1 MNGRRTN
8 SIINTEDVYVY
19 VRILCG
25 ALALLVGTL
34 VAPRAMADAMKV
46 GLGRVAIT
54 PDTPVWMAGYAS
66 RTEPGSGKL
75 HDLWTKAMA
84 IEDAS
89 GTKVV
94 IVTADII
101 GFSLDMTDAVSKRI
115 EDAYG
120 IPRSNL
126 LFNSSHTHCGPVVK
140 NDGLHITY
148 GLEGANEA
156 RAVEYTN
163 QLGEMVY
170 QAIDAAL
177 KDLAPGTLSWGVGEA
192 VFAKNRRAYGQG
204 GVSNDFN
211 PIGPVDH
218 DVPVLLAKGA
228 DGAVRGVLFGYAC
241 HNTTLGIQEFNGDYA
256 GFAQVAVEKAFPGA
270 TALFA
275 QGCGGDQNPLP
286 RHQVVL
292 AEKYGM
298 ELGGAVATVSDAP
311 MTPAD
316 GAISA
321 RYKVIPLALST
332 PPTEAEVD
340 QQLLSQDVYIQ
351 RRAKKL
357 KRIYQESG
365 QLPVSLPYVV
375 QVIKIGDAV
384 QITALSGEV
393 TVDYS
398 LLIKYHYPRDKQFV
412 MGYSNDCPAYI
423 PSLRVLREGGY
434 EGGDSMVYYGVY
446 GPWAPSIEE
455 DIMKTIHEL
464 AKAE

>member
-1 MNGRRTN
+1 M
-8 SIINTEDVYVY
+8 YVQLK
-19 VRILCG
+19 RG
-25 ALALLVGTL
+25 GLALLLGLLFAPL
-34 VAPRAMADAMKV
+34 VMADGMKI

-54 PDTPVWMAGYAS
+54 PSKPVWMAGYAS

-89 GTKVV
+89 GNKVV

-115 EDAYG
+115 EDAHG

-148 GLEGANEA
+148 GLEGANEE
-156 RAVEYTN
+156 RAVEYTHE
-163 QLGEMVY
+163 LAEMVY
-170 QAIDAAL
+170 QAIDAAI
-177 KDLAPGTLSWGVGEA
+177 KDLAPGTLSWGIGEA
-192 VFAKNRRAYGQG
+192 MFAKNRRAYGTG

-218 DVPVLLAKGA
+218 DVPVLIAKGA
-228 DGAVRGVLFGYAC
+228 DGVVRGVLFGYAC
-241 HNTTLGIQEFNGDYA
+241 HNTTLSIQEFNGDYA
-256 GFAQVAVEKAFPGA
+256 GFAQLTVEKAFPGA

-286 RHQVVL
+286 RRDVVL
-292 AEKYGM
+292 AEKYGT
-298 ELGGAVATVSDAP
+298 ELGGAVSAVSDGQ
-311 MTPAD
+311 MTPVD

-321 RYKVIPLALST
+321 RYKVIPLALSA

-340 QQLLSQDVYIQ
+340 GQLASQDVYIQ

-357 KRIYQESG
+357 KAIYAEKG
-365 QLPVSLPYVV
+365 ALPTSLPYVV
-375 QVIKIGDAV
+375 QVIKLGNDV

-398 LLIKYHYPRDKQFV
+398 LLIKYHYPRHKQFV

-423 PSLRVLREGGY
+423 PSLRVLKEGGY
-434 EGGDSMVYYGVY
+434 EGGDSMVYYGVH

>member
-1 MNGRRTN
+1 M
-8 SIINTEDVYVY
+8 YVQLK
-19 VRILCG
+19 RG
-25 ALALLVGTL
+25 GLALLLGLLFAPL
-34 VAPRAMADAMKV
+34 VMADGMKI

-54 PDTPVWMAGYAS
+54 PSKPVWMAGYAS

-89 GTKVV
+89 GNKVV

-126 LFNSSHTHCGPVVK
+126 LFNSSHTQCGPVVK

-148 GLEGANEA
+148 GLEGVNEE
-156 RAVEYTN
+156 RAVEYTRE
-163 QLGEMVY
+163 LAEMVY
-170 QAIDAAL
+170 QAIDASI
-177 KDLAPGTLSWGVGEA
+177 KDLAPGTLSWGIGEA
-192 VFAKNRRAYGQG
+192 MFAKNRRAYGTG

-218 DVPVLLAKGA
+218 DVPVLIAKGA
-228 DGAVRGVLFGYAC
+228 DGVVRGVLFGYAC
-241 HNTTLGIQEFNGDYA
+241 HNTTLSIQEFNGDYA
-256 GFAQVAVEKAFPGA
+256 GFAQLTVEKAFPGA

-286 RHQVVL
+286 RRDVVL
-292 AEKYGM
+292 ADKYGT
-298 ELGGAVATVSDAP
+298 ELGGAVSAVSNGQ
-311 MTPAD
+311 MTPVD

-332 PPTEAEVD
+332 PPTEAEVEA
-340 QQLLSQDVYIQ
+340 QLASQDVYIQ

-357 KRIYQESG
+357 KAIYAEKG
-365 QLPVSLPYVV
+365 ALPTSLPYVV
-375 QVIKIGDAV
+375 QVIKLGDDV

-398 LLIKYHYPRDKQFV
+398 LLIKYHYPRQKQFV

-423 PSLRVLREGGY
+423 PSLRVLKEGGY
-434 EGGDSMVYYGVY
+434 EGGDSMVYYGVH

>member
-1 MNGRRTN
+1 MH
-8 SIINTEDVYVY
+8 
-19 VRILCG
+19 VRAMCG
-25 ALALLVGTL
+25 TVALLLAVMVSPQALADG
-34 VAPRAMADAMKV
+34 MKI
-46 GLGRVAIT
+46 GLGRVVIT

-84 IEDAS
+84 IEDAA
-89 GTKVV
+89 GNKVV

-101 GFSLDMTDAVSKRI
+101 GFSLDLTDAVSKRI
-115 EDAYG
+115 EDTHG

-156 RAVEYTN
+156 RAVEYTH
-163 QLGEMVY
+163 QLSEMLY
-170 QAIDAAL
+170 QVIDAAL
-177 KDLAPGTLSWGVGEA
+177 KDLAPGSLSWGIGEA
-192 VFAKNRRAYGQG
+192 VFAKNRRAYGTG

-228 DGAVRGVLFGYAC
+228 DGVVRGVLFGYAC
-241 HNTTLGIQEFNGDYA
+241 HNTTLSVQEFCGDYA
-256 GFAQVAVEKAFPGA
+256 GYAQIAVEKAFPGA

-286 RHQVVL
+286 RREIVL
-292 AEKYGM
+292 AEKYGA

-311 MTPAD
+311 MTPVE
-316 GAISA
+316 GAVSA
-321 RYKVIPLALST
+321 RYKVIPLALSA

-340 QQLLSQDVYIQ
+340 QQLASTDVYIQ

-357 KRIYQESG
+357 KRIFQESG
-365 QLPVSLPYVV
+365 QLPTSLPYVV
-375 QVIKIGDAV
+375 QVIKLGDDV

-398 LLIKYHYPRDKQFV
+398 LLIKYHYPHEKQFV

-434 EGGDSMVYYGVY
+434 EGGDSMVYYGVH

-455 DIMKTIHEL
+455 DIMKTVHEL

>member
-1 MNGRRTN
+1 M
-8 SIINTEDVYVY
+8 Y
-19 VRILCG
+19 VRTLPALLAVLLA
-25 ALALLVGTL
+25 ALA
-34 VAPRAMADAMKV
+34 APHAPADAMKI

-54 PDTPVWMAGYAS
+54 PTSPVWMAGYAS
-66 RTEPGSGKL
+66 RKEPGSGKL

-89 GTKVV
+89 GNKVI

-148 GLEGANEA
+148 GLEGVNED
-156 RAVEYTN
+156 RAVEYTH
-163 QLGEMVY
+163 QLSEMLY

-177 KDLAPGTLSWGVGEA
+177 KDLAPGTLSWGIGEA
-192 VFAKNRRAYGQG
+192 AFAKNRRAYGVA

-241 HNTTLGIQEFNGDYA
+241 HNTTLDIQEFNGDYA
-256 GFAQVAVEKAFPGA
+256 GFAQIAVEKAFPGA

-292 AEKYGM
+292 AEKYGA
-298 ELGGAVATVSDAP
+298 ELGGAVASVSEAP
-311 MTPAD
+311 MTPVE

-321 RYKVIPLALST
+321 RYKVIPLALT
-332 PPTEAEVD
+332 APPTEAEVD
-340 QQLLSQDVYIQ
+340 QQLGSTDVYIQ

-357 KRIYQESG
+357 KRIYQEKG
-365 QLPVSLPYVV
+365 ELPTSLPYVV
-375 QVIKIGDAV
+375 QVIKLGDDV
-384 QITALSGEV
+384 QITALSGET

-398 LLIKYHYPRDKQFV
+398 LLIKYFFPREKQFV
-412 MGYSNDCPAYI
+412 MGYSNDCPAYV

-434 EGGDSMVYYGVY
+434 EGGDSMVYYGVH

-455 DIMKTIHEL
+455 DIMKTVKEL

>member
-1 MNGRRTN
+1 
-8 SIINTEDVYVY
+8 VYVQLK
-19 VRILCG
+19 RG
-25 ALALLVGTL
+25 GLALLLGL
-34 VAPRAMADAMKV
+34 LFAPPVMADGMKI

-54 PDTPVWMAGYAS
+54 PSKPVWMAGYAS

-84 IEDAS
+84 LEDAA
-89 GTKVV
+89 GNKVV

-148 GLEGANEA
+148 GLEGANEE
-156 RAVEYTN
+156 RAVEYTRE
-163 QLGEMVY
+163 LAEMVY
-170 QAIDAAL
+170 RAIDASI
-177 KDLAPGTLSWGVGEA
+177 KDLAPGTLSWGIGEA
-192 VFAKNRRAYGQG
+192 MFAKNRRAYGTG

-228 DGAVRGVLFGYAC
+228 DGVVRGVLFGYAC
-241 HNTTLGIQEFNGDYA
+241 HNTTLSIQEFNGDYA
-256 GFAQVAVEKAFPGA
+256 GFAQLTVERAFPGA

-286 RHQVVL
+286 RRDVVL
-292 AEKYGM
+292 AEKYGT
-298 ELGGAVATVSDAP
+298 ELGGAVSAVSNGQ
-311 MTPAD
+311 MTPVD

-321 RYKVIPLALST
+321 RYKVIPLTLST

-340 QQLLSQDVYIQ
+340 GQLASQDVYIQ

-357 KRIYQESG
+357 KAIYAEKG
-365 QLPVSLPYVV
+365 ALPTTLPYVV
-375 QVIKIGDAV
+375 QVIKLGNDV

-398 LLIKYHYPRDKQFV
+398 LLIKYHYPRHKQFV

-423 PSLRVLREGGY
+423 PSLRVLKEGGY
-434 EGGDSMVYYGVY
+434 EGGDSMVYYGVH

>member
-1 MNGRRTN
+1 M
-8 SIINTEDVYVY
+8 YVY
-19 VRILCG
+19 IARGTI
-25 ALALLVGTL
+25 ALLLGLLLAAQTT
-34 VAPRAMADAMKV
+34 AEGMKI
-46 GLGRVAIT
+46 GLGRVVIT
-54 PDTPVWMAGYAS
+54 PETPVWMAGYAS
-66 RTEPGSGKL
+66 RTEPGSNKL

-84 IEDAS
+84 IEDES
-89 GTKVV
+89 GNTIV

-120 IPRSNL
+120 IPRSNM

-148 GLEGANEA
+148 GLEGENEA
-156 RAVEYTN
+156 RAVEYTA
-163 QLGEMVY
+163 QFSEKLY
-170 QAIDAAL
+170 QVIDAAL
-177 KDLAPGTLSWGVGEA
+177 KDRAPGSLSWGIGEA
-192 VFAKNRRAYGQG
+192 AFAKNRRAYGTG

-228 DGAVRGVLFGYAC
+228 DGVVRGVLFGYAC

-256 GFAQVAVEKAFPGA
+256 GFAQIAVEKAFPGA

-286 RHQVVL
+286 RSQIVL
-292 AEKYGM
+292 AEKYGA
-298 ELGGAVATVSDAP
+298 ELGGAVATVSETP
-311 MTPAD
+311 MTAVNGP
-316 GAISA
+316 ISA
-321 RYKVIPLALST
+321 RYKVIPLALSS

-340 QQLLSQDVYIQ
+340 QQLTSTDVYIQ

-357 KRIYQESG
+357 KRLYQEKG
-365 QLPVSLPYVV
+365 ELPASLPYIV
-375 QVIKIGDAV
+375 QVIKLGDDV

-398 LLIKYHYPRDKQFV
+398 LLIKYHYPREKQFV

-434 EGGDSMVYYGVY
+434 EGGDSMVYYGVH
-446 GPWAPSIEE
+446 GPWAPSIEA

-464 AKAE
+464 AKAD

>member
-1 MNGRRTN
+1 MHIRTL
-8 SIINTEDVYVY
+8 SGV
-19 VRILCG
+19 
-25 ALALLVGTL
+25 LALLLGVL
-34 VAPRAMADAMKV
+34 AAPQAPADAMKI

-54 PDTPVWMAGYAS
+54 PTSPVWMAGYAS
-66 RTEPGSGKL
+66 RAEPGSGKL

-89 GTKVV
+89 GNKVI

-101 GFSLDMTDAVSKRI
+101 GFSLDMTDAVSKRV

-148 GLEGANEA
+148 GLEGVNEA

-163 QLGEMVY
+163 QLGEMLY

-177 KDLAPGTLSWGVGEA
+177 KDLAPGTLSWGIGEA
-192 VFAKNRRAYGQG
+192 AFAKNRRAYGVA
-204 GVSNDFN
+204 GVSNAFN

-241 HNTTLGIQEFNGDYA
+241 HNTTLDIQEFNGDYA
-256 GFAQVAVEKAFPGA
+256 GFAQLAVEKAFPGA

-286 RHQVVL
+286 RHEVVL
-292 AEKYGM
+292 AEKYGA
-298 ELGGAVATVSDAP
+298 ELGGAVASVSDAP
-311 MTPAD
+311 MTPVD

-321 RYKVIPLALST
+321 RYKVIPLALSA

-340 QQLLSQDVYIQ
+340 QQLASTDLYIQ

-357 KRIYQESG
+357 KRIYQEKG
-365 QLPVSLPYVV
+365 QLPTSLPYVV
-375 QVIKIGDAV
+375 QVIKLGDDV

-398 LLIKYHYPRDKQFV
+398 LLIKYFFPREKQFV

-434 EGGDSMVYYGVY
+434 EGGDSMVYYGVH

-455 DIMKTIHEL
+455 DIMKTIKEL
-464 AKAE
+464 AKVE

>member
-1 MNGRRTN
+1 M
-8 SIINTEDVYVY
+8 YVQLK
-19 VRILCG
+19 RG
-25 ALALLVGTL
+25 GLALLLGLLIAPL
-34 VAPRAMADAMKV
+34 VMADGMKI

-54 PDTPVWMAGYAS
+54 PSKPVWMAGYAS

-75 HDLWTKAMA
+75 HDLWTKAIA
-84 IEDAS
+84 IEDAA
-89 GTKVV
+89 GNKVV

-115 EDAYG
+115 EVAYG

-148 GLEGANEA
+148 GLEGANEE
-156 RAVEYTN
+156 RAVEYTRE
-163 QLGEMVY
+163 LAEMVY
-170 QAIDAAL
+170 QAIDASI
-177 KDLAPGTLSWGVGEA
+177 KDLAPGTLSWGIGEA
-192 VFAKNRRAYGQG
+192 MFAKNRRAYGTG

-228 DGAVRGVLFGYAC
+228 DGVVRGVLFGYAC
-241 HNTTLGIQEFNGDYA
+241 HNTTLSIQEFNGDYA
-256 GFAQVAVEKAFPGA
+256 GFAQLTVEKAFPGA

-286 RHQVVL
+286 RRDVVL
-292 AEKYGM
+292 AEKYGT
-298 ELGGAVATVSDAP
+298 ELGGAVSAVSDGQ
-311 MTPAD
+311 MTPVD

-332 PPTEAEVD
+332 PPTEAEVEA
-340 QQLLSQDVYIQ
+340 QLASQDVYIQ

-357 KRIYQESG
+357 KAIYAEKG
-365 QLPVSLPYVV
+365 ALPTALPYVV
-375 QVIKIGDAV
+375 QVIKLGDDV

-398 LLIKYHYPRDKQFV
+398 LLIKYHYPRQKQFV

-423 PSLRVLREGGY
+423 PSLRVLKEGGY
-434 EGGDSMVYYGVY
+434 EGGDSMVYYGVH

>member
-1 MNGRRTN
+1 M
-8 SIINTEDVYVY
+8 
-19 VRILCG
+19 
-25 ALALLVGTL
+25 LALLLGLL
-34 VAPRAMADAMKV
+34 VAPLAMADGMKI

-54 PDTPVWMAGYAS
+54 PSKPVWMAGYAS

-84 IEDAS
+84 IEDES
-89 GTKVV
+89 GNKIV

-115 EDAYG
+115 EEAHG

-148 GLEGANEA
+148 GLEGVNEE
-156 RAVEYTN
+156 RAVEYTRE
-163 QLGEMVY
+163 LAEMVY
-170 QAIDAAL
+170 QAIDAAI
-177 KDLAPGTLSWGVGEA
+177 KDLAPGTLSWGIGEA
-192 VFAKNRRAYGQG
+192 MFAKNRRAYGTG

-228 DGAVRGVLFGYAC
+228 DGVVRGVLFGYAC
-241 HNTTLGIQEFNGDYA
+241 HNTTLSIQEFNGDYA
-256 GFAQVAVEKAFPGA
+256 GFAQLTVEKAFPGA

-286 RHQVVL
+286 RRDVVL
-292 AEKYGM
+292 AEKYGT
-298 ELGGAVATVSDAP
+298 ELGGAVSAVSDGQ
-311 MTPAD
+311 MTPVD

-340 QQLLSQDVYIQ
+340 AQLTSQDVYIQ

-357 KRIYQESG
+357 KAIYAEKG
-365 QLPVSLPYVV
+365 TLPTALPYVV
-375 QVIKIGDAV
+375 QVIKLGNDV

-398 LLIKYHYPRDKQFV
+398 HLIKYHYPRHKQFV

-423 PSLRVLREGGY
+423 PSLRVLKEGGY
-434 EGGDSMVYYGVY
+434 EGGDSMVYYGVH
-446 GPWAPSIEE
+446 GPWAPSIEQ

>member
-1 MNGRRTN
+1 M
-8 SIINTEDVYVY
+8 
-19 VRILCG
+19 
-25 ALALLVGTL
+25 AL
-34 VAPRAMADAMKV
+34 
-46 GLGRVAIT
+46 
-54 PDTPVWMAGYAS
+54 
-66 RTEPGSGKL
+66 
-75 HDLWTKAMA
+75 
-84 IEDAS
+84 EDAA
-89 GTKVV
+89 GNKVV

-148 GLEGANEA
+148 GLEGANEE
-156 RAVEYTN
+156 RAVEYTRE
-163 QLGEMVY
+163 LAEMVY
-170 QAIDAAL
+170 RAIDASI
-177 KDLAPGTLSWGVGEA
+177 KDLAPGTLSWGIGEA
-192 VFAKNRRAYGQG
+192 MFAKNRRAYGTG

-228 DGAVRGVLFGYAC
+228 DGVVRGVLFGYAC
-241 HNTTLGIQEFNGDYA
+241 HNTTLSIQEFNGDYA
-256 GFAQVAVEKAFPGA
+256 GFAQLTVERAFPGA

-286 RHQVVL
+286 RRDVVL
-292 AEKYGM
+292 AEKYGT
-298 ELGGAVATVSDAP
+298 ELGGAVSAVSNGQ
-311 MTPAD
+311 MTPVD

-321 RYKVIPLALST
+321 RYKVIPLTLST

-340 QQLLSQDVYIQ
+340 GQLASQDVYIQ

-357 KRIYQESG
+357 KAIYAEKG
-365 QLPVSLPYVV
+365 ALPTTLPYVV
-375 QVIKIGDAV
+375 QVIKLGNDV

-398 LLIKYHYPRDKQFV
+398 LLIKYHYPRHKQFV

-423 PSLRVLREGGY
+423 PSLRVLKEGGY
-434 EGGDSMVYYGVY
+434 EGGDSMVYYGVH

>member
-1 MNGRRTN
+1 M
-8 SIINTEDVYVY
+8 YVQLK
-19 VRILCG
+19 RG
-25 ALALLVGTL
+25 GLALLLGLLFAPL
-34 VAPRAMADAMKV
+34 VMADGMKI

-54 PDTPVWMAGYAS
+54 PSKPVWMAGYAS

-84 IEDAS
+84 IEDAA
-89 GTKVV
+89 GNKVV

-148 GLEGANEA
+148 GLEGVNEE
-156 RAVEYTN
+156 RAVEYTRE
-163 QLGEMVY
+163 LAEMVY
-170 QAIDAAL
+170 QAIDASI
-177 KDLAPGTLSWGVGEA
+177 KDLAPGTLSWGIGEA
-192 VFAKNRRAYGQG
+192 MFAKNRRAYGTG

-218 DVPVLLAKGA
+218 DVPVLIAKGA
-228 DGAVRGVLFGYAC
+228 DGVVRGVLFGYAC
-241 HNTTLGIQEFNGDYA
+241 HNTTLSIQEFNGDYA
-256 GFAQVAVEKAFPGA
+256 GFAQLTVEKAFPGA

-286 RHQVVL
+286 RRDVVL
-292 AEKYGM
+292 ADKYGT
-298 ELGGAVATVSDAP
+298 ELGGAVSAVSNGQ
-311 MTPAD
+311 MTPVD

-332 PPTEAEVD
+332 PPTEAEVEA
-340 QQLLSQDVYIQ
+340 QLASQDVYIQ

-357 KRIYQESG
+357 KAIYAEKG
-365 QLPVSLPYVV
+365 ALPTSLPYVV
-375 QVIKIGDAV
+375 QVIKLGDDV

-398 LLIKYHYPRDKQFV
+398 LLIKYHYPRQKQFV

-423 PSLRVLREGGY
+423 PSLRVLKEGGY
-434 EGGDSMVYYGVY
+434 EGGDSMVYYGVH

>member
-1 MNGRRTN
+1 M
-8 SIINTEDVYVY
+8 YVQLK
-19 VRILCG
+19 RG
-25 ALALLVGTL
+25 GLALLLGLLFAPL
-34 VAPRAMADAMKV
+34 VMAYGMKI

-54 PDTPVWMAGYAS
+54 PSKPVWMAGYAS

-84 IEDAS
+84 IEDGS
-89 GTKVV
+89 GNKVV

-148 GLEGANEA
+148 GLEGANEE
-156 RAVEYTN
+156 RAVEYTRE
-163 QLGEMVY
+163 LAEMVY
-170 QAIDAAL
+170 QAIDASI
-177 KDLAPGTLSWGVGEA
+177 KDLAPGTLSWGIGEA
-192 VFAKNRRAYGQG
+192 MFAKNRRAYGTG

-228 DGAVRGVLFGYAC
+228 DGVVRGVLFGYAC
-241 HNTTLGIQEFNGDYA
+241 HNTTLSIQEFNGDYA
-256 GFAQVAVEKAFPGA
+256 GFAQLTVEKAFPGA

-286 RHQVVL
+286 RREVVL
-292 AEKYGM
+292 AEKYGT
-298 ELGGAVATVSDAP
+298 ELGGAVSAVSNGQ
-311 MTPAD
+311 MTPVD

-340 QQLLSQDVYIQ
+340 AQLASQDVYLQ

-357 KRIYQESG
+357 KAIYAEKG
-365 QLPVSLPYVV
+365 ALPTSLPYVV
-375 QVIKIGDAV
+375 QVIKLGNDV

-398 LLIKYHYPRDKQFV
+398 LLIKYHYPRHKQFV

-423 PSLRVLREGGY
+423 PSLRVLKEGGY
-434 EGGDSMVYYGVY
+434 EGGDSMVYYGVH

>member
-1 MNGRRTN
+1 
-8 SIINTEDVYVY
+8 
-19 VRILCG
+19 
-25 ALALLVGTL
+25 
-34 VAPRAMADAMKV
+34 MADGMKI

-54 PDTPVWMAGYAS
+54 PSKPVWMAGYAS

-84 IEDAS
+84 LEDAA
-89 GTKVV
+89 GNKVV

-148 GLEGANEA
+148 GLEGANEE
-156 RAVEYTN
+156 RAVEYTRE
-163 QLGEMVY
+163 LAEMVY
-170 QAIDAAL
+170 RAIDASI
-177 KDLAPGTLSWGVGEA
+177 KDLAPGTLSWGIGEA
-192 VFAKNRRAYGQG
+192 MFAKNRRAYGTG

-228 DGAVRGVLFGYAC
+228 DGVVRGVLFGYAC
-241 HNTTLGIQEFNGDYA
+241 HNTTLSIQEFNGDYA
-256 GFAQVAVEKAFPGA
+256 GFAQLTVERAFPGA

-286 RHQVVL
+286 RRDVVL
-292 AEKYGM
+292 AEKYGT
-298 ELGGAVATVSDAP
+298 ELGGAVSAVSNGQ
-311 MTPAD
+311 MTPVD

-321 RYKVIPLALST
+321 RYKVIPLTLST

-340 QQLLSQDVYIQ
+340 GQLASQDVYIQ

-357 KRIYQESG
+357 KAIYAEKG
-365 QLPVSLPYVV
+365 ALPTTLPYVV
-375 QVIKIGDAV
+375 QVIKLGNDV

-398 LLIKYHYPRDKQFV
+398 LLIKYHYPRHKQFV

-423 PSLRVLREGGY
+423 PSLRVLKEGGY
-434 EGGDSMVYYGVY
+434 EGGDSMVYYGVH

>member
-1 MNGRRTN
+1 M
-8 SIINTEDVYVY
+8 YVQLK
-19 VRILCG
+19 RG
-25 ALALLVGTL
+25 GLALLLGLLFAPL
-34 VAPRAMADAMKV
+34 VMAYGMKI

-54 PDTPVWMAGYAS
+54 PSKPVWMAGYAS

-84 IEDAS
+84 IEDGS
-89 GTKVV
+89 GNKVV

-148 GLEGANEA
+148 GLEGANEE
-156 RAVEYTN
+156 RAVEYTRE
-163 QLGEMVY
+163 LAEMVY
-170 QAIDAAL
+170 QAIDASI
-177 KDLAPGTLSWGVGEA
+177 KDLAPGTLSWGIGEA
-192 VFAKNRRAYGQG
+192 MFAKNRRAYGTG

-228 DGAVRGVLFGYAC
+228 DGVVRGVLFGYAC
-241 HNTTLGIQEFNGDYA
+241 HNTTLSIQEFNGDYA
-256 GFAQVAVEKAFPGA
+256 GFAQLTVEKAFPGA

-286 RHQVVL
+286 RREVVL
-292 AEKYGM
+292 AETYGT
-298 ELGGAVATVSDAP
+298 ELGGAVSAVSNGQ
-311 MTPAD
+311 MTPVD

-340 QQLLSQDVYIQ
+340 AQLASQDVYLQ

-357 KRIYQESG
+357 KAIYAEKG
-365 QLPVSLPYVV
+365 ALPTSLPYVV
-375 QVIKIGDAV
+375 QVIKLGNDV

-398 LLIKYHYPRDKQFV
+398 LLIKYHYPRHKQFV

-423 PSLRVLREGGY
+423 PSLRVLKEGGY
-434 EGGDSMVYYGVY
+434 EGGDSMVYYGVH

>member
-1 MNGRRTN
+1 M
-8 SIINTEDVYVY
+8 EEVYVY
-19 VRILCG
+19 VRSLCALVAMLAG
-25 ALALLVGTL
+25 AF
-34 VAPRAMADAMKV
+34 VAPRADAEDMKI
-46 GLGRVAIT
+46 GLGRAVIT
-54 PDTPVWMAGYAS
+54 PSSPVWMAGYAA

-89 GTKVV
+89 GNTVV

-101 GFSLDMTDAVSKRI
+101 GFSMELTDDVSKRV
-115 EDAYG
+115 EEAHG

-148 GLEGANEA
+148 GLEGENEA
-156 RAVEYTN
+156 RAAEYTAEFAE
-163 QLGEMVY
+163 LVY
-170 QAIDAAL
+170 QAVDAAL
-177 KDLAPGTLSWGVGEA
+177 KDLAPGTLSWGIGEA
-192 VFAKNRRAYGQG
+192 TFAKNRRAYGTG

-218 DVPVLLAKGA
+218 DVPVLLARGT
-228 DGAVRGVLFGYAC
+228 DGEVRGVLFGYAC
-241 HNTTLGIQEFNGDYA
+241 HNTTLSVQEFNGDYA
-256 GFAQVAVEKAFPGA
+256 GFAQIAVEKAYPGA

-286 RHQVVL
+286 RRDVVL
-292 AEKYGM
+292 AEKYGAQ
-298 ELGGAVATVSDAP
+298 LGGAVTSVANYP
-311 MTPAD
+311 MTPVT

-332 PPTEAEVD
+332 PPTEAELD
-340 QQLLSQDVYIQ
+340 TQLTSGDVYIQ

-357 KRIYQESG
+357 KRLYQEKG
-365 QLPVSLPYVV
+365 ELPTSLPYAV
-375 QVIKIGDAV
+375 QVIKLGDAV
-384 QITALSGEV
+384 QITALSGEA

-398 LLIKYHYPRDKQFV
+398 LLVKYHYPREKQFV

-434 EGGDSMVYYGVY
+434 EGESSMIYYGVH
-446 GPWAPSIEE
+446 GPWAPTIEE
-455 DIMKTIHEL
+455 NIMNTVHEL

>member
-1 MNGRRTN
+1 M
-8 SIINTEDVYVY
+8 Y

-89 GTKVV
+89 GAKVV

>member
-1 MNGRRTN
+1 M
-8 SIINTEDVYVY
+8 
-19 VRILCG
+19 LLG
-25 ALALLVGTL
+25 ALAICPG
-34 VAPRAMADAMKV
+34 MAGDMKI

-54 PDTPVWMAGYAS
+54 PDKPVWMAGYAS
-66 RTEPGSGKL
+66 RTEPGTGKL
-75 HDLWTKAMA
+75 HDLWTKALA
-84 IEDAS
+84 VQDGA
-89 GTKVV
+89 GNTVV

-101 GFSLDMTDAVSKRI
+101 GFSLDMTDGVSARV
-115 EDAYG
+115 EQAHG

-148 GLEGANEA
+148 GLEGENEA
-156 RAVEYTN
+156 RAEEYTAE
-163 QLGEMVY
+163 LAEMLFQVVDM
-170 QAIDAAL
+170 AV
-177 KDLAPGTLSWGVGEA
+177 KDLQPGTLHWGVGEA
-192 VFAKNRRAYGQG
+192 GFAKNRRAYGTG

-218 DVPVLLAKGA
+218 DVPVLMARGA
-228 DGAVRGVLFGYAC
+228 DGAVRGILFGYAC
-241 HNTTLGIQEFNGDYA
+241 HNTTLSIQEFNGDYA
-256 GFAQVAVEKAFPGA
+256 GFAQLAVEKVFPGA

-286 RHQVVL
+286 RREVIL

-298 ELGGAVATVSDAP
+298 ELGAAVSSVGNDPMVEVSGP
-311 MTPAD
+311 
-316 GAISA
+316 ISA
-321 RYKVIPLALST
+321 RYKTIPLALST
-332 PPTEAEVD
+332 PPTKEEVEA
-340 QQLLSQDVYIQ
+340 QLSSTDVYIQ

-357 KRIYQESG
+357 KRIYEEKG
-365 QLPVSLPYVV
+365 ELPTTLPYVV
-375 QVIKIGDAV
+375 QVIKLGDDV

-398 LLIKYHYPRDKQFV
+398 LLIKYHYPREKQFV

-434 EGGDSMVYYGVY
+434 EGESSMVYYGVH

-455 DIMKTIHEL
+455 DIMNTVHEL

>member
-1 MNGRRTN
+1 M
-8 SIINTEDVYVY
+8 YVQLK
-19 VRILCG
+19 RG
-25 ALALLVGTL
+25 GLALLLGL
-34 VAPRAMADAMKV
+34 LFAPLAMADGMKI

-54 PDTPVWMAGYAS
+54 PSKPVWMAGYAS

-84 IEDAS
+84 IEDGS
-89 GTKVV
+89 GNKVV

-148 GLEGANEA
+148 GLEGANEE
-156 RAVEYTN
+156 RAVEYTRE
-163 QLGEMVY
+163 LAEMVY
-170 QAIDAAL
+170 QAIDASI
-177 KDLAPGTLSWGVGEA
+177 KDLAPGTLSWGIGEA
-192 VFAKNRRAYGQG
+192 MFAKNRRAYGAG

-228 DGAVRGVLFGYAC
+228 DGVVRGVLFGYAC
-241 HNTTLGIQEFNGDYA
+241 HNTTLSIQEFNGDYA
-256 GFAQVAVEKAFPGA
+256 GFAQLTVEKAFPGA

-286 RHQVVL
+286 RREVVL
-292 AEKYGM
+292 AEKYGT
-298 ELGGAVATVSDAP
+298 ELGGAVSAVSNGQ
-311 MTPAD
+311 MTPVD

-321 RYKVIPLALST
+321 RYKVIPLALSA

-340 QQLLSQDVYIQ
+340 AQLTSQDVYLQ

-357 KRIYQESG
+357 KAIYAEKG
-365 QLPVSLPYVV
+365 ALPTSLPYVV
-375 QVIKIGDAV
+375 QVIKLGNDV

-398 LLIKYHYPRDKQFV
+398 LLIKYHYPRHKQFV

-423 PSLRVLREGGY
+423 PSLRVLKEGGY
-434 EGGDSMVYYGVY
+434 EGGDSMVYYGVH